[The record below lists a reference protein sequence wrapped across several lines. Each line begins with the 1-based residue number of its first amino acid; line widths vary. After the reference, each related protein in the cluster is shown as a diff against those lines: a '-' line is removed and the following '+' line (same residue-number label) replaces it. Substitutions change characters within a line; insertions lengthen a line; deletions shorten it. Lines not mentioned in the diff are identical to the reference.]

1 MPQVATYLARRL
13 AFCVAILIPVGP
25 WLAGCTES
33 KAPVTIFNPDQRRP
47 LFARSKPKI
56 VIGLTDPG
64 QGVFDTADWAFIKH
78 RAPWDPMAR
87 HLSLATGARIR
98 FQLLTP
104 FQIAHLFQSQRCDF
118 ALVSSA
124 ECQELIREGASARI
138 IARAEPFRR
147 QGILVAD
154 ATSDIRSL
162 EDLRGRPFAF
172 GPRTDPVLFY
182 KTLEVLDE
190 AGISPSDLRQEI
202 VLTGFDGSLQH
213 HRNSRQTAREIVY
226 GLRAQAGVIEAA
238 VFETYPPTGGRWFP
252 LAYTFSKD
260 QFIELARTDPVE
272 AITLPDALFVA
283 AEHVDDALI
292 RRVQEFLVA
301 AHVRAP
307 DALHALGFG
316 RFSMPPMP
324 RNSLHDSSEEMAS
337 HEPAEGGHHIE
348 TPKD

>member
-1 MPQVATYLARRL
+1 M
-13 AFCVAILIPVGP
+13 
-25 WLAGCTES
+25 AGCTES
-33 KAPVTIFNPDQRRP
+33 KAPVTIFNPDKRRP

-64 QGVFDTADWAFIKH
+64 KGVFDTADWAFIKH

-87 HLSLATGARIR
+87 RLSLATGARIR

-104 FQIAHLFQSQRCDF
+104 FQIAHLFQAQRCDF
-118 ALVSSA
+118 ALVSAA
-124 ECQELIREGASARI
+124 EYQELNREGAPAHI

-154 ATSDIRSL
+154 ANSEIRSL
-162 EDLRGRPFAF
+162 EDLRGKAFAF

-182 KTLEVLDE
+182 KTLEVLDK

-213 HRNSRQTAREIVY
+213 HRSSRQTAREVVY
-226 GLRAQAGVIEAA
+226 GLRAQAGVVEAA

-272 AITLPDALFVA
+272 AITLPDAVFVA
-283 AEHVDDALI
+283 ADHVDDALV

-307 DALHALGFG
+307 DAIHALGFG

-324 RNSLHDSSEEMAS
+324 RDPLHDPAEEAAG
-337 HEPAEGGHHIE
+337 HEPPGGEHRIE
-348 TPKD
+348 TFKE